1 MGIGV
6 IQSMSVIASFLDFL
20 PGFLWMFT
28 AMFGVA
34 GFLFQYAA
42 WTIGLGSV
50 FLHGFRRSPERP
62 ASPPAAPPAPPPPAS
77 DPAPEPFIDPP
88 MDSADP
94 SDPREDE

>member
-1 MGIGV
+1 M
-6 IQSMSVIASFLDFL
+6 L
-20 PGFLWMFT
+20 T

-50 FLHGFRRSPERP
+50 FLHGFRRSPSRIDT
-62 ASPPAAPPAPPPPAS
+62 APAAPPAPPPPAS
-77 DPAPEPFIDPP
+77 DPESEPRIDAPGESGAE

-94 SDPREDE
+94 SDPREDG